1 MADTQA
7 YVVADIKSSGGTD
20 DGQYATVTYALR
32 DGEEIVL
39 AFPISMIGHYLA
51 IVEGAAKRTIDAAA
65 TRKDIS
71 LSSSSS
77 IKPPRD
83 RTNMSALHAKQIFS
97 LESAATRQLSKRA
110 DLAALGLT
118 ANPFSLLRASVAWA
132 ISGASARS

>member
-51 IVEGAAKRTIDAAA
+51 IVEGAAKRAIDAAA
-65 TRKDIS
+65 VKTGVSMSGFPTRVVRAKEVNFGQAPEYSDY
-71 LSSSSS
+71 LMAVETVQNVTATYEM
-77 IKPPRD
+77 PRD
-83 RTNMSALHAKQIFS
+83 I
-97 LESAATRQLSKRA
+97 LESMAKGLPGILSRGP
-110 DLAALGLT
+110 D
-118 ANPFSLLRASVAWA
+118 
-132 ISGASARS
+132 